1 MHDHRLVA
9 QLLDLGDSGAD
20 RIVEGAL
27 RAGVAQTLRVMFGE
41 LLPRVDNAVT
51 VGYDLRLPGH
61 EVSHRIRLLP
71 DRRHVVVDDH
81 DTPADLRLSHDIGG
95 FVELYRVL
103 LGGRSDLGAALF
115 GGLTDD
121 PVGVAGTLAAS
132 FAQRP
137 GLGELAERH
146 GSCKW
151 GQHWGPGLY
160 QRYLAPLRERR
171 LTILEIGVGGH
182 HVAEGGESLRMWR
195 DYFPRALIHGVDLY
209 DKHAAQEQRI
219 RIHQGDQGD
228 EKFLAR
234 LASEVGPLD
243 VIIDDGS
250 HVNEHVITSF
260 NALFPL
266 LNEGGLYLI
275 EDLQSSY
282 WPAFGGNPADR
293 DDPRTTVGFLKTLFD
308 GLQHQ
313 EFLHPPDY
321 EPTYLDRN
329 VAGVYLHHLFAVV
342 EKGANDRPS
351 SKANWM
357 RYLDL
362 ERPMAALEI
371 GP

>member
-1 MHDHRLVA
+1 VHDHRLVA
-9 QLLDLGDSGAD
+9 RLLDLAGGDAE

-27 RAGVAQTLRVMFGE
+27 RAGVENTLRIMFGE
-41 LLPRVDNAVT
+41 LLPRLDGEVT
-51 VGYDLRLPGH
+51 IGYDLRLPGH
-61 EVSHRIRLLP
+61 EGDHRLRLLP
-71 DRRHVVVDDH
+71 AKRQVVIGGSA
-81 DTPADLRLSHDIGG
+81 PDLRLSHDAGG
-95 FVELYRVL
+95 FVELYRAL
-103 LGGRSDLGAALF
+103 LGGRPDLGAAVF
-115 GGLTDD
+115 GGLPGSLARTI
-121 PVGVAGTLAAS
+121 AAS
-132 FAQRP
+132 FGQRP
-137 GLGELAERH
+137 GLGELAKRY

-151 GQHWGPGLY
+151 GAHWGPELY
-160 QRYLAPLRERR
+160 ERYLAPLRDRR

-209 DKHAAQEQRI
+209 DKRSVQEQRI

-228 EKFLAR
+228 REFLAR
-234 LASEVGPLD
+234 LAAEVGPLD
-243 VIIDDGS
+243 VVIDDGS

-282 WPAFGGNPADR
+282 WPAFGGNVADR
-293 DDPRTTVGFLKTLFD
+293 GDPRTTIGFLKTLFD

-329 VAGVYLHHLFAVV
+329 VAGVHLHHLFAVV
-342 EKGANDRPS
+342 EKGANDQPS